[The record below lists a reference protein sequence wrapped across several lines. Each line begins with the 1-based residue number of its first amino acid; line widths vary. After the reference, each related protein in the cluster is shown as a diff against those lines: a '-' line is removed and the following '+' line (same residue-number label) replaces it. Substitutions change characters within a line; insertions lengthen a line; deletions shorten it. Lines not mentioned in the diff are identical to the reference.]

1 MFRLNNETGELQYYS
16 SASHNN
22 TRLFDE
28 PFLISN
34 PQDLEKVYKQQRNLG
49 ILEFIRQKHPNSK
62 WVVNWITNVC
72 FFVTKIRDHPIGRYT
87 LLPPYILRN
96 KAIVSLDCDNN
107 TGQSY
112 QDKLCFFRC
121 LAVHNGCHVKNLE
134 RDTKH
139 YFERLV

>member
-1 MFRLNNETGELQYYS
+1 MRCHGDNI
-16 SASHNN
+16 NN

-34 PQDLEKVYKQQRNLG
+34 AQDLEKVYEALKNMDF
-49 ILEFIRQKHPNSK
+49 LEFIRQKRPNSK
-62 WVVNWITNVC
+62 WVVNWITNVS
-72 FFVTKIRDHPIGRYT
+72 FYVTKIRDHPIGRSL

-96 KAIVSLDCDNN
+96 KAIVSLDCDA
-107 TGQSY
+107 QSSRPY

-121 LAVHNGCHVKNLE
+121 LAVHNGCHLKNLE